1 MRDADCLAG
10 RALPRELR
18 AKRRRRPRLH
28 RSAWRA
34 AVRGGAGNGGGAGG
48 RAAGRSRF
56 RGGGGPGVASAS
68 QVSRGRAPPRQPHPL
83 SGRAPAPLT
92 EPGRVTCC
100 GAEPPAERGVSG
112 AAAASEAA
120 RGHGEGLPQRRAIC
134 PQRREFLCCVGLG
147 GLVNTGLRR
156 RWGADLE
163 ESPDLCAALPRLP
176 PRPPRS
182 AFPAAVC
189 GVDAGG
195 FQGAWACLG
204 RSCELIG
211 GTLVRM
217 LICLSWEG

>member
-1 MRDADCLAG
+1 MAA
-10 RALPRELR
+10 
-18 AKRRRRPRLH
+18 
-28 RSAWRA
+28 A
-34 AVRGGAGNGGGAGG
+34 AVLGAGG
-48 RAAGRSRF
+48 RAAGRSRS
-56 RGGGGPGVASAS
+56 RGGGGPGVASAF

-92 EPGRVTCC
+92 EPRRVTCC

-112 AAAASEAA
+112 AAAAAEAA
-120 RGHGEGLPQRRAIC
+120 RGRRGGLPHRRAIC
-134 PQRREFLCCVGLG
+134 PQLLEFLCCVGLG
-147 GLVNTGLRR
+147 GLVNTGLGR

-163 ESPDLCAALPRLP
+163 GSPDLCAAAA